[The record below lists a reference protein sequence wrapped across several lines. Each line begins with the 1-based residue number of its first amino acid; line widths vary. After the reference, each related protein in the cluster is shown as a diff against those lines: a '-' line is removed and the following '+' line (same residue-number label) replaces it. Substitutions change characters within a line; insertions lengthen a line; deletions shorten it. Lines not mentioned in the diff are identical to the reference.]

1 MGASERRISMQLY
14 NTLTGRK
21 ERFEPA
27 DPKRPTMYV
36 CGPTV
41 YNHPHIGNA
50 RPAVVF
56 DLLFR
61 LLRHRYGDALYVRN
75 VTDIDDKIMA
85 AAAAEGVRAEVV
97 AARYAAAY
105 QDDMAALNVL
115 PPTVEPYATGH
126 VPQMIAMIQR
136 LSDGGHAYVAEGHVL
151 FHVPSFAAYGALSR
165 RSREEMIEG
174 ARVEVAPYKRDPA
187 DFVLWKP
194 STDEQPG
201 WDSPWGRG
209 RPGWHIEC
217 SAMVEAHLGATVDIH
232 GGGLDLKFPHHE
244 NEVAQSVCAHA
255 GAPLARFWLH
265 NGFLDVEREKM
276 SKSLGN
282 VVLVRDLLH
291 DAPGEAIR
299 YALLAAHY
307 RKPLDWSAAGLA
319 RAKHALDRL
328 YLTLSELPGPNEP
341 EPEFESGALPEE
353 VEHRSDA
360 RKSNDSA
367 PPPDFEPAAEREARG
382 PVCKAAVPAGVL
394 AALEDDLNTPKAF
407 AELFALARAANA
419 SADEDERREL
429 KSRLLTG
436 GSLLGLLQQDP
447 EVWLKTSGR
456 SSVSADLRLRWNVQ
470 GATKINHKEIERLIE
485 LRAAARKA
493 KDFAEADRIRDQ
505 LAAEGVIL
513 EDQPGRTR
521 WRLAG

>member
-1 MGASERRISMQLY
+1 MQLY
-14 NTLTGRK
+14 DSLTGRK
-21 ERFEPA
+21 QRFQPA
-27 DPKRPTMYV
+27 DAGRPTMYV

-56 DLLFR
+56 DVLFR
-61 LLRHRYGDALYVRN
+61 LLRLRYGDVIYVRN

-85 AAAAEGVRAEVV
+85 AAEAEGVATEVV
-97 AARYAAAY
+97 AQRYAAAY
-105 QDDMAALNVL
+105 HEDMAALNVL

-126 VPQMIAMIQR
+126 VPQMIAMILR
-136 LSDGGHAYVAEGHVL
+136 LIASGHAYEAEGHVL
-151 FHVPSFAAYGALSR
+151 FHVPSFPPYGALSR

-244 NEVAQSVCAHA
+244 NESAQSVCAHD
-255 GAPLARFWLH
+255 GALLARFWLH

-282 VVLVRDLLH
+282 VVLVRDLLR

-307 RKPLDWSAAGLA
+307 RKPLDWSEAGLA

-341 EPEFESGALPEE
+341 ELEAPMPEAL
-353 VEHRSDA
+353 V
-360 RKSNDSA
+360 
-367 PPPDFEPAAEREARG
+367 
-382 PVCKAAVPAGVL
+382 

-419 SADEDERREL
+419 SADEDERRQL
-429 KSRLLTG
+429 KAQLLSG
-436 GSLLGLLQQDP
+436 GRLLGLLQQEP
-447 EVWLKTSGR
+447 EVWLKTTGR
-456 SSVSADLRLRWNVQ
+456 AAIDEAEV
-470 GATKINHKEIERLIE
+470 ERLIA

-493 KDFAEADRIRDQ
+493 RDFAEADRIRDQ
-505 LAAEGVIL
+505 LAAEGVVL
-513 EDQPGRTR
+513 EDQPDRTR

>member
-1 MGASERRISMQLY
+1 MQLF
-14 NTLTGRK
+14 NSLTGRK
-21 ERFEPA
+21 ETFTPA
-27 DPKRPTMYV
+27 DPRRPTMYV

-56 DLLFR
+56 DVLFR
-61 LLRHRYGDALYVRN
+61 LLRYRYGDALYVRN
-75 VTDIDDKIMA
+75 ITDIDDKII
-85 AAAAEGVRAEVV
+85 AAAAEEGVPTEVI
-97 AARYAAAY
+97 AQRYAAAY
-105 QDDMAALNVL
+105 DEDMAALNVL
-115 PPTVEPYATGH
+115 PPTVAPRATCH
-126 VPQMIAMIQR
+126 VPEMIAMIER
-136 LSDGGHAYVAEGHVL
+136 LIERGHAYEANGHVL
-151 FHVPSFAAYGALSR
+151 FHVPSFPNYGALSR

-194 STDEQPG
+194 SRPDQPG

-217 SAMVEAHLGATVDIH
+217 SAMVRAHLGVTIDIH

-244 NEVAQSVCAHA
+244 NEIAQSVCAHD

-282 VVLVRDLLH
+282 VVLVRDLLAE
-291 DAPGEAIR
+291 APGEAIR
-299 YALLAAHY
+299 YALLSAHY
-307 RKPLDWSAAGLA
+307 RKPLDWSSAGLA

-341 EPEFESGALPEE
+341 GPDATMPEAL
-353 VEHRSDA
+353 
-360 RKSNDSA
+360 
-367 PPPDFEPAAEREARG
+367 
-382 PVCKAAVPAGVL
+382 L
-394 AALEDDLNTPKAF
+394 AALEDDLNTPRAF

-419 SADEDERREL
+419 SDDEAERRAL
-429 KSRLLTG
+429 KEQMLAG
-436 GSLLGLLQQDP
+436 GGLLGLLQQDP
-447 EVWLKTSGR
+447 ETWLKTTGK
-456 SSVSADLRLRWNVQ
+456 AEIDE
-470 GATKINHKEIERLIE
+470 AEIERLIE

-493 KDFAEADRIRDQ
+493 KNFEEADRIRDQ

-513 EDQPGRTR
+513 EDQPGKTR

>member
-1 MGASERRISMQLY
+1 MQLY
-14 NTLTGRK
+14 NSLTGRK

-56 DLLFR
+56 DVLFR
-61 LLRHRYGDALYVRN
+61 LLRRRYGDAVYVRN
-75 VTDIDDKIMA
+75 VTDIDDRIMA
-85 AAAAEGVRAEVV
+85 AAAAEGASTETIAR
-97 AARYAAAY
+97 RYAAAY
-105 QDDMAALNVL
+105 DDDMAALGVL

-126 VPQMIAMIQR
+126 VPEMVAMIEQ
-136 LSDGGHAYVAEGHVL
+136 LIATGNAYEAEGHVL
-151 FHVPSFAAYGALSR
+151 FHVPSFPGYGALSR

-174 ARVEVAPYKRDPA
+174 ARVEVAPYKRDAA

-194 STDEQPG
+194 SSAEQPG

-217 SAMVEAHLGATVDIH
+217 SAMVEAHLGVTIDIH

-244 NEVAQSVCAHA
+244 NEIAQSACAHD

-282 VVLVRDLLH
+282 VLLVGDLLRE
-291 DAPGEAIR
+291 APGEAIR

-307 RKPLDWSAAGLA
+307 RKPLDWSDAGLA
-319 RAKHALDRL
+319 RARHALDRL
-328 YLTLSELPGPNEP
+328 YLTLSELPGPNAPAPDAGAP
-341 EPEFESGALPEE
+341 EPL
-353 VEHRSDA
+353 V
-360 RKSNDSA
+360 
-367 PPPDFEPAAEREARG
+367 
-382 PVCKAAVPAGVL
+382 

-407 AELFALARAANA
+407 AELFALGREANA
-419 SADEDERREL
+419 STDDDDRRVL
-429 KSRLLTG
+429 KARLLASG
-436 GSLLGLLQQDP
+436 DLLGLLQQDP
-447 EVWLKTSGR
+447 ETWLKTTGKTEI
-456 SSVSADLRLRWNVQ
+456 D
-470 GATKINHKEIERLIE
+470 ATEVERLIE
-485 LRAAARKA
+485 LRAAARQA
-493 KDFAEADRIRDQ
+493 RNFAEADRIRDQ

-513 EDQPGRTR
+513 EDQAGRTR

>member
-1 MGASERRISMQLY
+1 MQLY
-14 NTLTGRK
+14 NSLTGRK
-21 ERFEPA
+21 EDFQPA
-27 DPKRPTMYV
+27 DPGRPTMYV

-41 YNHPHIGNA
+41 YSHPHIGNA

-56 DLLFR
+56 DVLFR
-61 LLRHRYGDALYVRN
+61 LLMQRYGDVAYVRN

-85 AAAAEGVRAEVV
+85 AAAAEGVATGVIAE
-97 AARYAAAY
+97 RYAAAY
-105 QDDMAALNVL
+105 HDDMTALNVL

-126 VPQMIAMIQR
+126 VPQMIAMILR
-136 LSDGGHAYVAEGHVL
+136 LIAAGRAYEAAGHVL
-151 FHVPSFAAYGALSR
+151 FYVPSFPAYGALSR
-165 RSREEMIEG
+165 RSRAEMIEG

-194 STDEQPG
+194 SSAGQPG

-217 SAMVEAHLGATVDIH
+217 SAMVEAHLGATIDIH

-244 NEVAQSVCAHA
+244 NEIAQSASAHD

-282 VVLVRDLLH
+282 VVLVRDLLRE
-291 DAPGEAIR
+291 APGEAIR

-328 YLTLSELPGPNEP
+328 YLTLSELPGSDEP
-341 EPEFESGALPEE
+341 TPETSLPE
-353 VEHRSDA
+353 A
-360 RKSNDSA
+360 L
-367 PPPDFEPAAEREARG
+367 
-382 PVCKAAVPAGVL
+382 L
-394 AALEDDLNTPKAF
+394 AALEDDLNTPKAI
-407 AELFALARAANA
+407 AELFALSRAANA
-419 SADEDERREL
+419 SADEVARREL
-429 KSRLLTG
+429 KAQLLAG
-436 GSLLGLLQQDP
+436 GGLLGLLQRDP
-447 EVWLKTSGR
+447 ETWLKTSG
-456 SSVSADLRLRWNVQ
+456 SAAIDEAEV
-470 GATKINHKEIERLIE
+470 ERLIA

-513 EDQPGRTR
+513 EDQSGKTR
-521 WRLAG
+521 WRRAG

>member
-1 MGASERRISMQLY
+1 MQLF
-14 NTLTGRK
+14 NSLTGRK
-21 ERFEPA
+21 ETFQPA
-27 DPKRPTMYV
+27 DPARPTMYV

-41 YNHPHIGNA
+41 YSHPHIGNA

-56 DLLFR
+56 DVLFR
-61 LLRHRYGDALYVRN
+61 LLRHRHGDVAYARN
-75 VTDIDDKIMA
+75 VTDIDDRIMA
-85 AAAAEGVRAEVV
+85 AAAAEGAPTEVV
-97 AARYAAAY
+97 AERYAAAY
-105 QDDMAALNVL
+105 HADMAALNVL

-126 VPQMIAMIQR
+126 VPQMIRMIQR
-136 LSDGGHAYVAEGHVL
+136 LLETENAYEADGHVL
-151 FHVPSFAAYGALSR
+151 FHVPSFAAYGALAR

-194 STDEQPG
+194 SSSAQPG

-217 SAMVEAHLGATVDIH
+217 SAMVEAHLGATIDIH
-232 GGGLDLKFPHHE
+232 AGGLDLKFPHHE
-244 NEVAQSVCAHA
+244 NEIAQSACVHA

-291 DAPGEAIR
+291 AAPGEAIR

-341 EPEFESGALPEE
+341 ETGPWMESGPPDRPGPTTEASLPEAL
-353 VEHRSDA
+353 V
-360 RKSNDSA
+360 
-367 PPPDFEPAAEREARG
+367 
-382 PVCKAAVPAGVL
+382 

-419 SADEDERREL
+419 SANEDERRQL
-429 KSRLLTG
+429 KAQLLSG
-436 GSLLGLLQQDP
+436 GRLLGLLQQDP
-447 EVWLKTSGR
+447 ETWLKTTG
-456 SSVSADLRLRWNVQ
+456 NV
-470 GATKINHKEIERLIE
+470 EIDEAEVERLIE

-493 KDFAEADRIRDQ
+493 KDFEEADRIRDQ

-513 EDQPGRTR
+513 EDQPSRTR

>member
-1 MGASERRISMQLY
+1 MQLY
-14 NTLTGRK
+14 NSLTGRK
-21 ERFEPA
+21 EDFQPA
-27 DPKRPTMYV
+27 DPRRPTMYV

-41 YNHPHIGNA
+41 YSHPHIGNA

-56 DLLFR
+56 DVLFR
-61 LLRHRYGDALYVRN
+61 LLMQRYGDVAYVRN

-85 AAAAEGVRAEVV
+85 AATAEGVPTGVV
-97 AARYAAAY
+97 AERYAAAY
-105 QDDMAALNVL
+105 HEDMAALNVL

-126 VPQMIAMIQR
+126 VPQMIAMILR
-136 LSDGGHAYVAEGHVL
+136 LIEAGRAYEAAGHVL
-151 FHVPSFAAYGALSR
+151 FHVPSFPAYGALSR

-174 ARVEVAPYKRDPA
+174 ARVEVAPYKRDAA

-194 STDEQPG
+194 SSAGQPG

-217 SAMVEAHLGATVDIH
+217 SAMVEAHLGATIDIH

-244 NEVAQSVCAHA
+244 NEIAQSVSAHD

-282 VVLVRDLLH
+282 VVLVRDLLRE
-291 DAPGEAIR
+291 APGEAIR

-328 YLTLSELPGPNEP
+328 YLTLSELPGRDEP
-341 EPEFESGALPEE
+341 LPGTQLGSGLHPGHGSATET
-353 VEHRSDA
+353 SMA
-360 RKSNDSA
+360 R
-367 PPPDFEPAAEREARG
+367 PL
-382 PVCKAAVPAGVL
+382 V

-407 AELFALARAANA
+407 AELFALSRAANA
-419 SADEDERREL
+419 SSDGDERREL
-429 KSRLLTG
+429 KAQLLAG
-436 GSLLGLLQQDP
+436 GSLLGLLQHDP
-447 EVWLKTSGR
+447 EVWLKTTGR
-456 SSVSADLRLRWNVQ
+456 S
-470 GATKINHKEIERLIE
+470 EIDEAEVERLIE
-485 LRAAARKA
+485 LRTAARKA
-493 KDFAEADRIRDQ
+493 RDFAEADRIRDQ

>member
-1 MGASERRISMQLY
+1 
-14 NTLTGRK
+14 
-21 ERFEPA
+21 
-27 DPKRPTMYV
+27 
-36 CGPTV
+36 V

-56 DLLFR
+56 DVLFR
-61 LLRHRYGDALYVRN
+61 LLRHRYGAVAYVRN

-85 AAAAEGVRAEVV
+85 AAAAEGISTEVV
-97 AARYAAAY
+97 AERYAAAY
-105 QDDMAALNVL
+105 QEDMAALNVL
-115 PPTVEPYATGH
+115 RPTVEPYATGH
-126 VPQMIAMIQR
+126 LPQMIAIILR
-136 LSDGGHAYVAEGHVL
+136 LIATGHAYEADGHVL
-151 FHVPSFAAYGALSR
+151 FHVPSFPGYGALSR

-194 STDEQPG
+194 SSDEQPG

-244 NEVAQSVCAHA
+244 NEIAQSTCVHD

-265 NGFLDVEREKM
+265 NGLLDVEREKM

-282 VVLVRDLLH
+282 VVLVRDLLR

-328 YLTLSELPGPNEP
+328 YLTLSELPGPDEP
-341 EPEFESGALPEE
+341 GPEAAMPESL
-353 VEHRSDA
+353 V
-360 RKSNDSA
+360 
-367 PPPDFEPAAEREARG
+367 
-382 PVCKAAVPAGVL
+382 

-419 SADEDERREL
+419 SADEDECREL
-429 KSRLLTG
+429 KAQLLAG

-447 EVWLKTSGR
+447 EVWLKTTGR
-456 SSVSADLRLRWNVQ
+456 A
-470 GATKINHKEIERLIE
+470 EIDEAEVERLIE
-485 LRAAARKA
+485 LRTAARQA
-493 KDFAEADRIRDQ
+493 KDFEQADRIRDQ

-513 EDQPGRTR
+513 EDQAGRTR

>member
-1 MGASERRISMQLY
+1 MQLY
-14 NTLTGRK
+14 NSLTGRK
-21 ERFEPA
+21 ERFQPA
-27 DPKRPTMYV
+27 QAGRPTMYV

-56 DLLFR
+56 DVLFR
-61 LLRHRYGDALYVRN
+61 LLRHRYGDVAYVRN

-85 AAAAEGVRAEVV
+85 AAAAEGVSTEVV
-97 AARYAAAY
+97 AERYAAAY
-105 QDDMAALNVL
+105 QEDMAALNVL
-115 PPTVEPYATGH
+115 APTVEPYATGH
-126 VPQMIAMIQR
+126 LPQMIAIILR
-136 LSDGGHAYVAEGHVL
+136 LIATGHAYEADGHVL
-151 FHVPSFAAYGALSR
+151 FHVPSFPGYGALSR

-194 STDEQPG
+194 SSDEQPG

-244 NEVAQSVCAHA
+244 NEIAQSTCAHA

-282 VVLVRDLLH
+282 VVLVRDLLRE
-291 DAPGEAIR
+291 APGEAIR

-307 RKPLDWSAAGLA
+307 RKPLDWSEAGLA

-328 YLTLSELPGPNEP
+328 YLTLSELPEPNEP
-341 EPEFESGALPEE
+341 EPDAPMPESL
-353 VEHRSDA
+353 
-360 RKSNDSA
+360 
-367 PPPDFEPAAEREARG
+367 
-382 PVCKAAVPAGVL
+382 L

-429 KSRLLTG
+429 KAQLLSG
-436 GSLLGLLQQDP
+436 GRLLGLLQQDP
-447 EVWLKTSGR
+447 EVWLKTTGR
-456 SSVSADLRLRWNVQ
+456 A
-470 GATKINHKEIERLIE
+470 EIDEAEVERLIE

-493 KDFAEADRIRDQ
+493 RDFAEADRIRDQ

-513 EDQPGRTR
+513 EDQAGKTR

>member
-1 MGASERRISMQLY
+1 MQLY
-14 NTLTGRK
+14 NSLSGRK
-21 ERFEPA
+21 EMFTPA
-27 DPKRPTMYV
+27 DPGRPTMYV

-56 DLLFR
+56 DVLFR
-61 LLRHRYGDALYVRN
+61 LLQRRYGDAVYVRN
-75 VTDIDDKIMA
+75 ITDIDDRIMA
-85 AAAAEGVRAEVV
+85 AAEAEGVATEVIAE
-97 AARYAAAY
+97 RYAAAY
-105 QDDMAALNVL
+105 YEDMAALNVL
-115 PPTVEPYATGH
+115 APTVEPYATAH
-126 VPQMIAMIQR
+126 VPEMIAMIRR
-136 LSDGGHAYVAEGHVL
+136 LLAGGQAYAAEGHVL
-151 FHVPSFAAYGALSR
+151 FHVPSFPAYGALSR
-165 RSREEMIEG
+165 RSRAEMIEG

-194 STDEQPG
+194 SGAGQPG

-217 SAMVEAHLGATVDIH
+217 SAMVEAHLGATIDIH

-244 NEVAQSVCAHA
+244 NEIAQSVCAHD

-282 VVLVRDLLH
+282 VVLVRDLLRA
-291 DAPGEAIR
+291 APGEAIR
-299 YALLAAHY
+299 YALLSAHY
-307 RKPLDWSAAGLA
+307 RKPLDWSEAGLA

-328 YLTLSELPGPNEP
+328 YLTLFELPGPNEP
-341 EPEFESGALPEE
+341 EPEASMPEAL
-353 VEHRSDA
+353 V
-360 RKSNDSA
+360 
-367 PPPDFEPAAEREARG
+367 
-382 PVCKAAVPAGVL
+382 

-419 SADEDERREL
+419 SADDAERRDL
-429 KSRLLTG
+429 KRRLLAG
-436 GSLLGLLQQDP
+436 ARLLELLQQDP
-447 EVWLKTSGR
+447 EIWLKTTGR
-456 SSVSADLRLRWNVQ
+456 A
-470 GATKINHKEIERLIE
+470 EIDEAEVERLIE
-485 LRAAARKA
+485 LRAAARQA
-493 KDFAEADRIRDQ
+493 KDFEEADRIRDQ

>member
-1 MGASERRISMQLY
+1 MQLY
-14 NTLTGRK
+14 NSLTGRK
-21 ERFEPA
+21 EEFQPA
-27 DPKRPTMYV
+27 DPGRPTMYV

-41 YNHPHIGNA
+41 YSHPHIGNA

-56 DLLFR
+56 DVLFR
-61 LLRHRYGDALYVRN
+61 LLRRRYGDVAYVRN

-85 AAAAEGVRAEVV
+85 AAAAEGVPTAVIAE
-97 AARYAAAY
+97 RYAAAY
-105 QDDMAALNVL
+105 HEDMAALNVL

-126 VPQMIAMIQR
+126 VPEMIAMILR
-136 LSDGGHAYVAEGHVL
+136 LIAVGRAYEAAGHVL
-151 FHVPSFAAYGALSR
+151 FHVPSFPAYGALSR

-194 STDEQPG
+194 SSARQPG

-217 SAMVEAHLGATVDIH
+217 SAMVEAHLGATIDIH

-244 NEVAQSVCAHA
+244 NEIAQSASAHD

-282 VVLVRDLLH
+282 VVLVRDLLRE
-291 DAPGEAIR
+291 APGEAIR

-341 EPEFESGALPEE
+341 VTGLRAQSRRPSGPRPPTDAPMPDAL
-353 VEHRSDA
+353 S
-360 RKSNDSA
+360 
-367 PPPDFEPAAEREARG
+367 
-382 PVCKAAVPAGVL
+382 
-394 AALEDDLNTPKAF
+394 AALEDDLNTPKAI
-407 AELFALARAANA
+407 AELFALSRAANA

-429 KSRLLTG
+429 GTQLLAG
-436 GSLLGLLQQDP
+436 GALLGLLQQDP
-447 EVWLKTSGR
+447 ETWLKTTGR
-456 SSVSADLRLRWNVQ
+456 A
-470 GATKINHKEIERLIE
+470 EIDAAEVERLIE
-485 LRAAARKA
+485 ARAAARKT
-493 KDFAEADRIRDQ
+493 KNFEEADRIRDQ

-513 EDQPGRTR
+513 EDQPDRTR